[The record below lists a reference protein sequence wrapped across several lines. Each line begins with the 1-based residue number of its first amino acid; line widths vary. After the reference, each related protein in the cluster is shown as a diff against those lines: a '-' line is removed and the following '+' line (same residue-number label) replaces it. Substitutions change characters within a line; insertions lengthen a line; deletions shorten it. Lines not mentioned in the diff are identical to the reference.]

1 MLKKNIFRE
10 AWNNLLKPLSKS
22 KLGFHEL
29 ALPKLSISVKRNFAH
44 FSVPCFSQ
52 KIVAAFII
60 FGFLVHCQ
68 RQSGPRLWMLERTKH
83 LLHLLQAQKSRQ
95 QLWQH
100 LHAVDSRAL
109 ALFFFSASSAKSIF
123 LTGESLPASY
133 YVTCPRS
140 PQSVPNQF
148 RLSAFAQISEYFHSY
163 LAAGLIGKIFWL
175 KYSMI
180 QQKWNKVIG
189 LCDPERFLKS
199 ISLRVLCRSHA
210 MGYLCFI
217 PFFNDA

>member
-68 RQSGPRLWMLERTKH
+68 RQSGPRLWILERTKH

-133 YVTCPRS
+133 YVSKEPPIS
-140 PQSVPNQF
+140 PQPVQVIRVCSDIWVF
-148 RLSAFAQISEYFHSY
+148 SFLLGGRLNRQNLLVEVQY
-163 LAAGLIGKIFWL
+163 
-175 KYSMI
+175 
-180 QQKWNKVIG
+180 
-189 LCDPERFLKS
+189 DPTE
-199 ISLRVLCRSHA
+199 
-210 MGYLCFI
+210 ME
-217 PFFNDA
+217 